1 MPRLESFVICESAA
15 LDSTTKRVSYFH
27 VFDADV
33 ERGEFPWQIPQIT
46 AVSRWK
52 AESMEQVGLVYHA
65 NLGILL
71 PGDSREKFFHHP
83 FILDAEGTRAIQKIF
98 KIPAIAGPGTMTF
111 RMYLENDPSRH
122 HNLVAEYAVSIS
134 DPISAL
140 RG

>member
-15 LDSTTKRVSYFH
+15 LDSTTNRVSYFH

-33 ERGEFPWQIPQIT
+33 ERDEYPWQVPQIT

-52 AESMEQVGLVYHA
+52 AETVDEVGRVYHA

-71 PGDSREKFFHHP
+71 PGASREKFFHHP
-83 FILDAEGTRAIQKIF
+83 FILSVEGTRAIQRVF
-98 KIPAIAGPGTMTF
+98 KIPAIGGPGTITF
-111 RMYLENDPSRH
+111 RMYLESDPAAH
-122 HNLVAEYAVSIS
+122 HNLVGEHTVSIS
-134 DPISAL
+134 DRVGAL